1 MAAGSLL
8 DDCRFALR
16 VTGGNQR
23 ETLSKLTGRGAVES
37 RKAVCLFITRGEE
50 KSCSPGLGLKAQNTL
65 LHPNKVSASVTPQ
78 S

>member
-23 ETLSKLTGRGAVES
+23 ETLSKLTGRGSSGKQE
-37 RKAVCLFITRGEE
+37 G
-50 KSCSPGLGLKAQNTL
+50 GLPFYYAR
-65 LHPNKVSASVTPQ
+65 
-78 S
+78 